1 MQANLS
7 IRRDHLPPYLS
18 IPMMKLTPIVSILL
32 WAIHFSALSAFT
44 PSRPFVQTVIA
55 PKSRARMAA
64 SSSSESPFCIVVEAE
79 IEPDRM
85 GEFLAMIQA
94 NAEGS
99 RKEPECLRFDVIRS
113 QDAQNKFFFYEIY
126 KNPDSINHHKAQSHY
141 KAWIDFKESGGV
153 LKSVTHKGDGEFMT

>member
-1 MQANLS
+1 
-7 IRRDHLPPYLS
+7 
-18 IPMMKLTPIVSILL
+18 
-32 WAIHFSALSAFT
+32 
-44 PSRPFVQTVIA
+44 
-55 PKSRARMAA
+55 
-64 SSSSESPFCIVVEAE
+64 VVEAE

-141 KAWIDFKESGGV
+141 K
-153 LKSVTHKGDGEFMT
+153 